1 MCTIT
6 NVIASS
12 VVGPIATKVANTYN
26 VSNAAVNSIAMIF
39 RLVYTFVNFPAN
51 YIIDLNGLRVGVPYC
66 LFS

>member
-1 MCTIT
+1 
-6 NVIASS
+6 
-12 VVGPIATKVANTYN
+12 
-26 VSNAAVNSIAMIF
+26 MIF